1 MCLIYPYFLPGW
13 SPIQIWLLHERMNT
27 QKEAHIHHIR
37 VSNTRGSDTG
47 NSPHFR
53 LSCFKGWVWW
63 KWCRFFHS
71 AQKRVNKKCFEH
83 FYMALTQFQFF
94 FMHLQLNANIFFLQE
109 NPRGQGHVQH
119 AAGWRRG
126 ARARFAKYS
135 NIQSCAKNS
144 HPHTHPQAALTLP
157 NPG

>member
-1 MCLIYPYFLPGW
+1 
-13 SPIQIWLLHERMNT
+13 
-27 QKEAHIHHIR
+27 
-37 VSNTRGSDTG
+37 
-47 NSPHFR
+47 
-53 LSCFKGWVWW
+53 
-63 KWCRFFHS
+63 
-71 AQKRVNKKCFEH
+71 
-83 FYMALTQFQFF
+83 MALTQFQFF

-144 HPHTHPQAALTLP
+144 HPHTHTYRLPWPYLTLVNAYVLYRVYTTGYVGSEMGLTRTDMGNGRCRDP
-157 NPG
+157 DPDLCSCITVFQFRNVGIRETLIFFDFLAVPCNKSCKWNHFLVVCVF